1 MVTAYIGLGSNLGN
15 RKNNISKALQNLARL
30 PHTTLLKTS
39 SLYNS
44 SAIGPV
50 QRDFVNCIARIA
62 TSQSPPRLLDNL
74 NEIERRMGRRKNKRW
89 GPRLIDLDIIFYG
102 RNIVSGRRLVVPHRE
117 AARRRFVIEPMSE
130 MSPGFV
136 HPVLH
141 ITMRTIRNRLRL
153 TAKVQKVTM
162 IPWKK

>member
-1 MVTAYIGLGSNLGN
+1 MYARKWPGTLGRRLRPFRSDGRRPAHNRGAVAHSAHEVVTAYIGLGSNLGN

-44 SAIGPV
+44 SAIGPL

-74 NEIERRMGRRKNKRW
+74 NEIERRMGRRKK
-89 GPRLIDLDIIFYG
+89 
-102 RNIVSGRRLVVPHRE
+102 
-117 AARRRFVIEPMSE
+117 
-130 MSPGFV
+130 
-136 HPVLH
+136 
-141 ITMRTIRNRLRL
+141 
-153 TAKVQKVTM
+153 
-162 IPWKK
+162 